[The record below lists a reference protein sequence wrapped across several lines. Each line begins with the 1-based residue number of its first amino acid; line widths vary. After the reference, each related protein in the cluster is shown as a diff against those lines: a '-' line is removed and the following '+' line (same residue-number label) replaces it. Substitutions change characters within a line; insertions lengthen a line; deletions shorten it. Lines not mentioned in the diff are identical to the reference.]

1 MRLSATLAICLVS
14 SAAAAGQS
22 KSTVAD
28 LGWMSGCWTTDGEEG
43 DSYMSEQW
51 TKPLGMMLGTNR
63 TVREGSVGAYEF
75 LKIEER
81 EGEIYYVARPSGA
94 IDETPFKL
102 TNLTDSTAT
111 FENPEHDFPKKLV
124 YSLSADGV
132 LTARVEGDDG
142 GFNLEFRPTSCEE
155 R

>member
-22 KSTVAD
+22 NSTVAD
-28 LGWMSGCWTTDGEEG
+28 LAWMSGCWMTDDEEG
-43 DSYMSEQW
+43 SSYMSEQW

-63 TVREGSVGAYEF
+63 TVRDGSVKAYEF

-94 IDETPFKL
+94 IDET
-102 TNLTDSTAT
+102 
-111 FENPEHDFPKKLV
+111 
-124 YSLSADGV
+124 
-132 LTARVEGDDG
+132 
-142 GFNLEFRPTSCEE
+142 
-155 R
+155 